1 VHASLLPMSDPVQFK
16 RPSPPAPIAPGP
28 FSPRQEEILA
38 ELEAIIL
45 REGFRDLT
53 VAGLSKRLRCSRR
66 TLYELAESKNELVL
80 LVLDRLL
87 QRMGRRAHQ
96 RLREL
101 SDPSERVQFFVG
113 AGSAEIRSISIAFAE
128 DITNFAPARRLFDAH
143 YEFAASV
150 LAGVIQDGIDKGA
163 FRKVQPYLVAQ
174 LIEAGLARVQDPR
187 VLRRLP
193 GSEAESFDELTG
205 IVLRGIVNR

>member
-1 VHASLLPMSDPVQFK
+1 MATADPVRVK
-16 RPSPPAPIAPGP
+16 RRSPPKPIATGP
-28 FSPRQEEILA
+28 FSARQEEILSG
-38 ELEAIIL
+38 LEEIIL

-53 VAGLSKRLRCSRR
+53 VASLAERLRCSRR

-128 DITNFAPARRLFDAH
+128 DLTNFSP
-143 YEFAASV
+143 
-150 LAGVIQDGIDKGA
+150 
-163 FRKVQPYLVAQ
+163 
-174 LIEAGLARVQDPR
+174 
-187 VLRRLP
+187 
-193 GSEAESFDELTG
+193 
-205 IVLRGIVNR
+205 